1 MKALLVK
8 YKSSSKQ
15 KVIKEIATTSSKSA
29 FKLLKFDIEDLGNC
43 YKDEAELVDII
54 KKDKKIKKFL
64 KAVDIDKIIDAEDVH
79 SIAEILAYRDCEGK
93 QKFYILGTYD
103 SVKDKLKYEFKR
115 RKEEVKQYEQCEN
128 N

>member
-15 KVIKEIATTSSKSA
+15 KVIKEIDTTSSKSA

-43 YKDEAELVDII
+43 YKDEAELVNII

-79 SIAEILAYRDCEGK
+79 SIAEILVYRRE

-115 RKEEVKQYEQCEN
+115 RKEEVEQYEEN
-128 N
+128 W